1 MRRGTEWR
9 WLSLCLATAYPH
21 PQDPMSQN
29 HSSCLK
35 TNPHILKH
43 HKTGLH
49 IPKPGPTSQNQTLC
63 PKTTLPVSKPVS
75 KSPNQ
80 PMPIDPTR
88 TENCCVTPPSTQQGD
103 IALPAVLMED
113 PPSSLPGSEGHGSV
127 TGAHP
132 AVSTATHHRVGH
144 HRGDLR
150 EHGRVGDAGHGA
162 ALFSIRR
169 ALTHRVGQSNR
180 FAGFWHNETHPSFSP
195 PGYSGAFCHPPAG
208 SRCRQLPVARGWYG
222 GRGGDNPA
230 WPRSHCLRAAG
241 MGMELPITA
250 ATTHRAHSPPLGA
263 DVINEMPDLAL
274 IATLQSWEGRGGFP
288 SKQKNICIQ
297 TGKLSPKTQHISS
310 PGEQNSPLGILAS

>member
-113 PPSSLPGSEGHGSV
+113 PP
-127 TGAHP
+127 
-132 AVSTATHHRVGH
+132 
-144 HRGDLR
+144 
-150 EHGRVGDAGHGA
+150 
-162 ALFSIRR
+162 
-169 ALTHRVGQSNR
+169 
-180 FAGFWHNETHPSFSP
+180 P
-195 PGYSGAFCHPPAG
+195 PY
-208 SRCRQLPVARGWYG
+208 
-222 GRGGDNPA
+222 
-230 WPRSHCLRAAG
+230 
-241 MGMELPITA
+241 
-250 ATTHRAHSPPLGA
+250 
-263 DVINEMPDLAL
+263 LAL
-274 IATLQSWEGRGGFP
+274 RDMV
-288 SKQKNICIQ
+288 
-297 TGKLSPKTQHISS
+297 LSPGHIQRSALPPTTAS
-310 PGEQNSPLGILAS
+310 VITEGTCGNTDGLGTRGTEQRYLASGER